1 MDGINKDLETL
12 RLTGEED
19 FDIEYQEEEQPL
31 AQELERVDSH
41 QSHIALTKKNQE
53 MKLIIE
59 QLRDQLDPIQEQA
72 QQAQEQHQRIIQ
84 DERNT
89 SICLRYQR
97 DQYRS
102 TARDLANRIAQ
113 IQQV

>member
-41 QSHIALTKKNQE
+41 QNHIALTKKN
-53 MKLIIE
+53 
-59 QLRDQLDPIQEQA
+59 
-72 QQAQEQHQRIIQ
+72 
-84 DERNT
+84 
-89 SICLRYQR
+89 
-97 DQYRS
+97 
-102 TARDLANRIAQ
+102 
-113 IQQV
+113 